1 MRLRSS
7 DVRGFFGLDKTV
19 WPGLQSVH
27 VEAHITGPEDPDR
40 YHELTSVVERHCP
53 VLDVLSDGTPVT
65 STVTHAA

>member
-27 VEAHITGPEDPDR
+27 VEAHITGPRIPI
-40 YHELTSVVERHCP
+40 
-53 VLDVLSDGTPVT
+53 GTT
-65 STVTHAA
+65 N